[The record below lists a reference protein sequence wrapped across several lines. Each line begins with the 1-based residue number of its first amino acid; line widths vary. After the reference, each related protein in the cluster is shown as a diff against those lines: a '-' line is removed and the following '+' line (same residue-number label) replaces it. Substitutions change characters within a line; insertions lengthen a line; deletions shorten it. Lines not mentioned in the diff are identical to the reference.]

1 MPRAFQDWGLTASMG
16 EVRSRLWSWMQD
28 GSKDEFVDHALALFR
43 WQASQNSTYREF
55 VKAVN
60 VRPED
65 VLTIEAI
72 PFIPVEIFKTH
83 VVKSGDWKKHF
94 AFRSSGTS
102 KTTSRAEHWMDDCG
116 LSWYARV
123 SRLAWR
129 NQWSQ
134 DVSKWSW
141 IGLLPG
147 YLGRGDASLLTMV
160 KDFMDQAGESEEG
173 MFMNDHKALRAKLLA
188 HFAQSQAKPLMLFG
202 VTWAILDW
210 MDSLRRDP
218 QFVGQIPWQRVTLME
233 TGGMKGRGREPIR
246 EEVHD
251 RIRSVLPKIHI
262 ASEYGMTEMMS
273 QGYAK
278 DGIHHEF
285 PQWVKPLVREVRDPQ
300 SLGLQNRVGRLD
312 VVDLANVHSCA
323 FLATGDA
330 ANLTDEGLILLGRQ
344 DESEIR
350 GCSLLANP

>member
-1 MPRAFQDWGLTASMG
+1 VKPTFPSPSVNLSVIVAVPSLRGSKDSKANVGSSAYCLSGKHATSESIAVPAMIKRIDIPQCYGTSLKSSELAFMPRAFQDWGLTASMG

-160 KDFMDQAGESEEG
+160 KDFM
-173 MFMNDHKALRAKLLA
+173 
-188 HFAQSQAKPLMLFG
+188 
-202 VTWAILDW
+202 
-210 MDSLRRDP
+210 
-218 QFVGQIPWQRVTLME
+218 
-233 TGGMKGRGREPIR
+233 
-246 EEVHD
+246 
-251 RIRSVLPKIHI
+251 
-262 ASEYGMTEMMS
+262 
-273 QGYAK
+273 
-278 DGIHHEF
+278 
-285 PQWVKPLVREVRDPQ
+285 
-300 SLGLQNRVGRLD
+300 
-312 VVDLANVHSCA
+312 
-323 FLATGDA
+323 
-330 ANLTDEGLILLGRQ
+330 
-344 DESEIR
+344 
-350 GCSLLANP
+350 